1 MVKEICYKL
10 NKSGMLYKRLMTKHL
25 ERLNITYAQL
35 MVLRVIDSEPG
46 ITAKE
51 ILMQMDTDK
60 ATLSGVISRLER
72 DDYIYRVQNEK
83 DGRVR
88 NIYVSDGSE
97 ALCNEVNGIE
107 QACMASL
114 MEGISEEEA
123 EVFLRILDQFIANQ
137 IKKIEEKFDEE

>member
-10 NKSGMLYKRLMTKHL
+10 NKSGMLYKRLMARHL

-35 MVLRVIDSEPG
+35 MVLRVIDNEPG

-72 DDYIYRVQNEK
+72 DNYIYRVQNEK

-88 NIYVSDGSE
+88 NIYVSEGSE
-97 ALCNEVNGIE
+97 QICQEVNGIE

-114 MEGISEEEA
+114 MEGIAEEEA
-123 EVFLRILDQFIANQ
+123 AEFLRVLDLFIANQ
-137 IKKIEEKFDEE
+137 VRKIEDNFDE

>member
-1 MVKEICYKL
+1 MVKEMCYKL
-10 NKSGMLYKRLMTKHL
+10 NKSSMLYKRLMSKHL

-35 MVLRVIDSEPG
+35 MVLRVIDQEPG

-72 DDYIYRVQNEK
+72 DNYIYRVANEK

-88 NIYVSDGSE
+88 NIYVSEGSE
-97 ALCNEVNGIE
+97 LLCGEVSVIE
-107 QACMASL
+107 ESCMRDL
-114 MEGISEEEA
+114 VHGISEE
-123 EVFLRILDQFIANQ
+123 DT
-137 IKKIEEKFDEE
+137 EKFLEVLDRFIENQVAKIDDNF

>member
-1 MVKEICYKL
+1 MVKEMCYKL
-10 NKSGMLYKRLMTKHL
+10 NKSSMLYKRLMSKHL

-35 MVLRVIDSEPG
+35 MVLRVIDAEPG

-72 DDYIYRVQNEK
+72 DNYIYRVKNDK

-88 NIYVSDGSE
+88 NIYVSEGSE
-97 ALCNEVNGIE
+97 RLCEEVSVIE
-107 QACMASL
+107 AHCIQDLVQGVTDDDARN
-114 MEGISEEEA
+114 
-123 EVFLRILDQFIANQ
+123 FLRVLDLFIANQ
-137 IKKIEEKFDEE
+137 IRKIEEKELE

>member
-10 NKSGMLYKRLMTKHL
+10 NKSGMLYKRLMAKHL

-35 MVLRVIDSEPG
+35 MVLRVIDNEPG

-72 DDYIYRVQNEK
+72 DNYIYRVQNEK

-88 NIYVSDGSE
+88 NIYVSEGSE
-97 ALCNEVNGIE
+97 EICEEVNIIE

-123 EVFLRILDQFIANQ
+123 TEFLRVLDLFIANQ
-137 IKKIEEKFDEE
+137 VRKIDENFAD

>member
-10 NKSGMLYKRLMTKHL
+10 NKSGMLYKRLMAKHL
-25 ERLNITYAQL
+25 ERMNITYAQL
-35 MVLRVIDSEPG
+35 MVLRVIDNEPG

-72 DDYIYRVQNEK
+72 DNYIYRVQNEK

-88 NIYVSDGSE
+88 NIYVSEGSE
-97 ALCNEVNGIE
+97 EICSEVNVIE
-107 QACMASL
+107 QACMRSL
-114 MEGISEEEA
+114 MEGITEEEA
-123 EVFLRILDQFIANQ
+123 TEFLRVLDLFIANQ
-137 IKKIEEKFDEE
+137 VKKIDQTFEE

>member
-1 MVKEICYKL
+1 MEKEICYKM
-10 NKSGMLYKRLMTKHL
+10 NKSGMLYKRLMAKHL

-35 MVLRVIDSEPG
+35 MVLRVIDNEPG

-72 DDYIYRVQNEK
+72 DNYIYRVQNEK

-88 NIYVSDGSE
+88 NIYVSEGSE
-97 ALCNEVNGIE
+97 LLCQEVGIIE
-107 QACMASL
+107 ESCMKS
-114 MEGISEEEA
+114 MMNGISEAEA
-123 EVFLRILDQFIANQ
+123 HEFLRILDLFIENQ
-137 IKKIEEKFDEE
+137 IIKINEKFD